1 MVAKNNPIQTEQ
13 FDTLKLIGIVAS
25 KPSWNSLESFIGITA
40 VNKEM
45 NFGIIRHLTDAVRR
59 NRPKKMEH
67 QHLVTPSRQCFS
79 TPVGFGQGFLSK
91 EQCDKTGASPI
102 TWLQL
107 IFNLFPLLK
116 LTLKGRRFCD
126 AADIIKN
133 ATG

>member
-59 NRPKKMEH
+59 NRPKKNGAPTFGYSFTTML
-67 QHLVTPSRQCFS
+67 QHTGGFWSRIS
-79 TPVGFGQGFLSK
+79 
-91 EQCDKTGASPI
+91 
-102 TWLQL
+102 
-107 IFNLFPLLK
+107 
-116 LTLKGRRFCD
+116 
-126 AADIIKN
+126 
-133 ATG
+133 